1 MKLEIDKLLW
11 PNNVEQAVVSVPQMK
26 FDSGVHLL
34 WGISGS
40 GKTSFME
47 CVAGRRQCTQGFIK
61 YGPVDIDLSIRRDK
75 DRWFKQFLSMSF
87 QDSCLLEELTCEE
100 NILLPTR
107 LNGLEKPSL
116 SLFAEISEVLQI
128 EDFLLKAPDQIS
140 RGQQQRIN
148 LARALIYAQEIL
160 LLDEPLVYIEKE
172 LGCQILEYI
181 IERVRKTQLI
191 CLLSSHDPRI
201 AEDARVRS
209 KLDFP
214 LV

>member
-1 MKLEIDKLLW
+1 MELEIDKLLW
-11 PNNVEQAVVSVPQMK
+11 PINVEQAVVSTSK
-26 FDSGVHLL
+26 IRFSSGVHLL

-47 CVAGRRQCTQGFIK
+47 CIAGRRGLTRGFVR
-61 YGPVDIDLSIRRDK
+61 YGPIEIDLSLSRDR

-100 NILLPTR
+100 NILLPSR
-107 LNGLEKPSL
+107 LNGLEKPNL

-128 EDFLLKAPDQIS
+128 EHFLLETPNKIS

-160 LLDEPLVYIEKE
+160 LLDEPLVYIEKK
-172 LGCQILEYI
+172 LGGEILEFI
-181 IERVRKTQLI
+181 IERVHKAQLI
-191 CLLSSHDPRI
+191 CLFSSHDPKI
-201 AEDARVRS
+201 GADARFSVS
-209 KLDFP
+209 LDAVFK
-214 LV
+214 